1 MLIGQPFLFRL
12 NSLQHLSLEY
22 RRLPRASSCLGEIWL
37 CHEYD
42 ASEKEQFFDDLNCAF
57 SECSNGFY
65 ERAVELAE

>member
-1 MLIGQPFLFRL
+1 
-12 NSLQHLSLEY
+12 
-22 RRLPRASSCLGEIWL
+22 LGEIWL

-42 ASEKEQFFDDLNCAF
+42 ASEKEQFFNDLNGAF

>member
-1 MLIGQPFLFRL
+1 
-12 NSLQHLSLEY
+12 LEY

-42 ASEKEQFFDDLNCAF
+42 ASEKEQFFNDLNGAF